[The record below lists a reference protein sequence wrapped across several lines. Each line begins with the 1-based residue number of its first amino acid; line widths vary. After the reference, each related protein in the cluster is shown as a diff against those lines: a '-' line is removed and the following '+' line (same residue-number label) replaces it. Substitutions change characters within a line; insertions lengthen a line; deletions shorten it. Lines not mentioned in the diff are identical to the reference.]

1 MNQVLNR
8 RSFLTVSATLA
19 GGALLVGCSLPDVLS
34 AGSNLEPG
42 PFGAFLRFDPDG
54 AVTVVSKHIVFGQGS
69 HAGLAAI
76 AAEELDADWATV

>member
-34 AGSNLEPG
+34 SGSHVEPG
-42 PFGAFLRFDPDG
+42 PF
-54 AVTVVSKHIVFGQGS
+54 V
-69 HAGLAAI
+69 
-76 AAEELDADWATV
+76 LDATRSVGRAQLTLLRRA